1 MNNEEWKT
9 TREEFQ
15 YKYAFTDKDMERI
28 ELAKSITGGRITDIF
43 NEPLKYQDIKI
54 SIKKC

>member
-1 MNNEEWKT
+1 MTKK
-9 TREEFQ
+9 EFQ
-15 YKYAFTDKDMERI
+15 EKHGFIDEDMERI

-54 SIKKC
+54 SIKKA